1 MSHVGTGAGTGG
13 APGDDV
19 LSGRAARL
27 TELLAAALREEE
39 TDAESEKRAVA
50 AFLAVR
56 DLTAP
61 PARTRRRDDW
71 RPRPP
76 R

>member
-1 MSHVGTGAGTGG
+1 MSHVGTGTGTGG
-13 APGDDV
+13 APGGEA

-27 TELLAAALREEE
+27 TELLAAALREEG

-56 DLTAP
+56 DLTATP
-61 PARTRRRDDW
+61 RRTRRRDDW
-71 RPRPP
+71 RPRPV